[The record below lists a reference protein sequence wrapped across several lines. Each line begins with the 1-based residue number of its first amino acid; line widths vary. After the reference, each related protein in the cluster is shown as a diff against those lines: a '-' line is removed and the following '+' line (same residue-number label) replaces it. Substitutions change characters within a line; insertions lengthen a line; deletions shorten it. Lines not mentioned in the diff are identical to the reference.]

1 MRDWPTGRLLST
13 ASRMVE
19 HAWLEALTA
28 LGLSHAGLI
37 VLHLLENGPS
47 TQVDLAAGARVEAQ
61 TMSRTVERLERE
73 GFVERHSDAADRRRR
88 LVERTAAGAEVFR
101 RARRIEAELF
111 PEVPDLPAL
120 REALLGIIGR
130 SGGGRWA
137 DIHAGVSDGGTEA
150 TAEARDAPGGGTVVP

>member
-1 MRDWPTGRLLST
+1 
-13 ASRMVE
+13 MVE
-19 HAWLEALTA
+19 HAWLDALSA

-73 GFVERHSDAADRRRR
+73 GFVERHADAADRRRR
-88 LVERTAAGAEVFR
+88 LVVRTPAGAEVFR

-111 PEVPDLPAL
+111 PAVPDLPAL
-120 REALLGIIGR
+120 REALLDIIGR
-130 SGGGRWA
+130 SGSTRWA
-137 DIHAGVSDGGTEA
+137 AADPAAGRREEPPS
-150 TAEARDAPGGGTVVP
+150 P

>member
-19 HAWLEALTA
+19 HAWLDALTA

-47 TQVDLAAGARVEAQ
+47 TQVDLAAQARVEAQ
-61 TMSRTVERLERE
+61 TMSRTVERLERQ
-73 GFVERHSDAADRRRR
+73 GFVQRRSDAADRRRR
-88 LVERTAAGAEVFR
+88 LVERTPAGAEVFG
-101 RARRIEAELF
+101 RARRIEAEMF

-130 SGGGRWA
+130 SGGSRWT
-137 DIHAGVSDGGTEA
+137 DAGPAAG
-150 TAEARDAPGGGTVVP
+150 ARSQPTPP

>member
-19 HAWLEALTA
+19 HAWLDALSA

-47 TQVDLAAGARVEAQ
+47 TQVDLAAQARVEAQ
-61 TMSRTVERLERE
+61 TMSRTVERLERD
-73 GFVERHSDAADRRRR
+73 GLVVRRSDAADRRRR
-88 LVERTAAGAEVFR
+88 LVERTSTGAEVFG

-130 SGGGRWA
+130 SAGTRWT
-137 DIHAGVSDGGTEA
+137 GE
-150 TAEARDAPGGGTVVP
+150 